1 MIAEKKFIGFDLGA
15 ESGRCV
21 VALLNEENV
30 VLHEVHRFTT
40 HNIRYQNGFHWDV
53 LAIYQELIEGLR
65 KAKIEFGPKYDGIGI
80 DTWGVDYALIDTDER
95 LLGYPYHYRDDR
107 TDSIMEEAFN
117 IVPQEEL
124 YKHTGIQFA
133 QFNTL
138 FQLLAEKK
146 TKLNLLKYADKML
159 LMPDLLNFLLTGKRK
174 AEYTI
179 ASTTSL
185 IDPITRDWHW
195 GLLSS
200 FDIPA
205 NIFPEV
211 VEPGTYLGPLL
222 ESIALKLGLDLNI
235 PVYASACHDTA
246 SAVVSVPAKGNNW
259 AFLSSG
265 TWSLMG
271 VETNKPILTQD
282 AMRYNFT
289 NEGGVE
295 QTTRFLKN
303 IIGLWPI
310 QECKRFWSE
319 QEKELTYRQLADLA
333 REENNVNAWVDLNDS
348 RFLKAGEMPN
358 KVLEYLKETGQHYK
372 ENAGFITRV
381 ILESLA
387 YSYKVTLKQLEEV
400 TGQKIEILH
409 AVGGGIQNELLMQ
422 LTADA
427 IGRSVIAGP
436 TEGTVIGNIGVVAIA
451 SGAVKTLS
459 NWRNIVSQSF
469 DTKKYLPINTNYF
482 QQNEKTYQSI
492 LKFKEQIL

>member
-1 MIAEKKFIGFDLGA
+1 MKTEMKFIGFDLGA

-30 VLHEVHRFTT
+30 VLHEVHRFST
-40 HNIRYQNGFHWDV
+40 HNVRYQNGFHWDV

-65 KAKIEFGPKYDGIGI
+65 KAKKEFGRNYDGIGI
-80 DTWGVDYALIDTDER
+80 DTWGVDYALIDSDER

-107 TDSIMEEAFN
+107 TDTIMEEAFKV
-117 IVPQEEL
+117 VPQEVI
-124 YKHTGIQFA
+124 YKQVGIQFA

-159 LMPDLLNFLLTGKRK
+159 LMPDLLNFFLTGKRK

-185 IDPITRDWHW
+185 IDPTTRDWHW

-200 FDIPA
+200 FNIPTQ
-205 NIFPEV
+205 IFPEV
-211 VEPGTYLGPLL
+211 VEPGTFLGPLL
-222 ESIALKLGLDLNI
+222 ESISLKLGLDLNI
-235 PVYASACHDTA
+235 PVFASAGHDTA
-246 SAVVSVPAKGNNW
+246 SAVVSVPAKGNSW

-271 VETNKPILTQD
+271 VETDKPILTQD

-295 QTTRFLKN
+295 NTTRFLKN

-310 QECKRFWSE
+310 QECKRYWSE
-319 QEKELTYRQLADLA
+319 QGKELTYQQLADLA
-333 REENNVNAWVDLNDS
+333 QEENSVNAWVDLNDS
-348 RFLKAGEMPN
+348 KFLKAGEMPN
-358 KVLEYLKETGQHYK
+358 KVLKYLKETDQHYK
-372 ENAGFITRV
+372 DNVGFIIRV

-387 YSYKVTLKQLEEV
+387 YSYKVTLKQIEEV
-400 TGQKIEILH
+400 TEEKIEILH
-409 AVGGGIQNELLMQ
+409 TVGGGIQNELLSQ

-427 IGRSVIAGP
+427 IGRPVIAGP
-436 TEGTVIGNIGVVAIA
+436 IEGTVIGNIGVVAIA

-459 NWRNIVSQSF
+459 DWRNIVSQSF
-469 DTKKYLPINTNYF
+469 GTKKYLPINTNYF
-482 QQNEKTYQSI
+482 QQNEKAYQSI
-492 LKFKEQIL
+492 LKYKEQIL